1 MHDWDLSAAI
11 ATTMAPEPNRAG
23 APVANIDTEESIP
36 TVESESNDSIHS
48 LFGSRSDNDGIR
60 NRDVPEAPPIG
71 PIQLPPNNQ
80 TVSEYWCST
89 RWSILTLTS
98 RIMLLLKEAFLF
110 VYFPPWYPCQI
121 YYLPLQSKSLKM
133 HLNLFLVGGPI
144 SVQN

>member
-1 MHDWDLSAAI
+1 MAPFLKMHFQMHDWDLSAAI
-11 ATTMAPEPNRAG
+11 ATTMAPDPNRT

-80 TVSEYWCST
+80 TVS
-89 RWSILTLTS
+89 
-98 RIMLLLKEAFLF
+98 A
-110 VYFPPWYPCQI
+110 
-121 YYLPLQSKSLKM
+121 
-133 HLNLFLVGGPI
+133 
-144 SVQN
+144 SVVPGVVSGVVL